1 MQPTWIPNVSP
12 HVSVSIVSMIATHPW
27 HEHWAVLEPGWWP
40 ALRPG
45 SADPGHCNSAHAKT
59 RSQDVSSHAPGSD
72 SEQKRFWQSWGP
84 RPLHRPVQAMAGLR
98 LTLLITDQCHE
109 GHAVSCY
116 DARNL
121 CLLFSSSLMWQKT
134 LTMLSDRL
142 SCHAHSPHLVSPAA
156 RPWPPWGCMRWC
168 PPCPWSPG
176 SPLLC
181 HLSCIS
187 NITADVVTSVHVVSS
202 ADWLAAPVWP
212 PPAPAQAGAGTE
224 HPSAWPA
231 LAWWE
236 RGHTGPQHWG
246 PSLLTTGIIATNHW
260 HQTDTLTQ
268 TPGWYTL
275 SQVTS
280 CPTSNIGRAGRGNQ
294 LCPPHPRCVHPL
306 SRGGG
311 GGAVG
316 HLPSPCPG
324 LIRCLSPGADQEC
337 AVSD

>member
-12 HVSVSIVSMIATHPW
+12 HVSVSIVSLIATHPW

-121 CLLFSSSLMWQKT
+121 CLLFSSVSSLMWQKT

-176 SPLLC
+176 SPVHSTSPVFLISQLMLSPQCMLWALL
-181 HLSCIS
+181 
-187 NITADVVTSVHVVSS
+187 T
-202 ADWLAAPVWP
+202 DWQPQCGRPQP
-212 PPAPAQAGAGTE
+212 PLRQAPAPSIPLPGL
-224 HPSAWPA
+224 HWPG
-231 LAWWE
+231 E
-236 RGHTGPQHWG
+236 RAHWG
-246 PSLLTTGIIATNHW
+246 PALRAQPADHGDNCHQPLTP
-260 HQTDTLTQ
+260 DTLTQ

-280 CPTSNIGRAGRGNQ
+280 CHTSKI
-294 LCPPHPRCVHPL
+294 
-306 SRGGG
+306 
-311 GGAVG
+311 
-316 HLPSPCPG
+316 
-324 LIRCLSPGADQEC
+324 
-337 AVSD
+337 

>member
-12 HVSVSIVSMIATHPW
+12 HVSVSIVSLIATHPW

-142 SCHAHSPHLVSPAA
+142 SCHAHSLVSPSVSCCQALA
-156 RPWPPWGCMRWC
+156 
-168 PPCPWSPG
+168 
-176 SPLLC
+176 PLGVYAMVSTMSLITWITSAL

-236 RGHTGPQHWG
+236 RGHTGAQHCEG
-246 PSLLTTGIIATNHW
+246 PACW
-260 HQTDTLTQ
+260 
-268 TPGWYTL
+268 P
-275 SQVTS
+275 
-280 CPTSNIGRAGRGNQ
+280 RG
-294 LCPPHPRCVHPL
+294 
-306 SRGGG
+306 
-311 GGAVG
+311 
-316 HLPSPCPG
+316 
-324 LIRCLSPGADQEC
+324 
-337 AVSD
+337 